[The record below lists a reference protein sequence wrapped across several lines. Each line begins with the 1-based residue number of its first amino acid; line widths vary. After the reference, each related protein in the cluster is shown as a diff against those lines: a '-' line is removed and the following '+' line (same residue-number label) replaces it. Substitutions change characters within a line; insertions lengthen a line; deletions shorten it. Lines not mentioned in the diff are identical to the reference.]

1 MSKIK
6 TELNLKYKRKDN
18 KIVKESQRPLKID
31 YDKESIESI
40 IKKIE
45 FAIEQ
50 HPSFLKVIPEEELFK
65 LEKLNKEREW

>member
-1 MSKIK
+1 MEIK
-6 TELNLKYKRKDN
+6 K
-18 KIVKESQRPLKID
+18 PLKID

-40 IKKIE
+40 IKKLE

-50 HPSFLKVIPEEELFK
+50 HPSFLKVIPEEELDN